1 MEAYVTV
8 TDASGRVL
16 FRRRATAEEI
26 AEALGAADE
35 AERGAREAL
44 TRIAHERGLLPV
56 SSEHVPS

>member
-26 AEALGAADE
+26 AEALRAADD
-35 AERGAREAL
+35 AERGARSSLAQ
-44 TRIAHERGLLPV
+44 IAEERGLMPALGKALP
-56 SSEHVPS
+56 P